1 MFDVYIKNYKTR
13 SGTYA
18 TDENL
23 LYSIPMDHDEE
34 NALGEPKCSVG
45 MGKAGNFEFTMQVGH
60 PYYES
65 LLQMKTIFRI
75 VYDGDTI
82 FRGRVVTIDVGH
94 MTGNKKVHCE
104 GDYCFLL
111 DTQIDG
117 VEDAK
122 RSKTNALVY
131 MQALIAQHNA
141 QVANDMLDKQFTLG
155 EVPGQ
160 YTNAI
165 TTPQR
170 VKPDSD
176 YRYGSSSWKDSQA
189 AFNELSDS
197 FGGFWRTRYQNG
209 TVYLDWLDS
218 YYDPAINDQTIELA
232 ENLLEITSSSEVN
245 NIFTALIPIGSANGK
260 NIYLD
265 DYRTDIHGANKYIL
279 VPQILNVFSDE
290 ELNSGFHS
298 KQDYQKAIEQYGWI
312 YKAESFSNAS
322 TKAKLWEY
330 ATDFIKN
337 NYCGGLSKF
346 SISAVDMHAIGEQV
360 GKFLI
365 GGRVNVIYP
374 DVDKRDTDPEAM
386 IHKTLTVM
394 EATYE
399 LHNPEK
405 NQYVIG
411 IPNAILK
418 KNYGEKSRKSKGSG
432 AGPKKDQEEKNEIF
446 DNWKK
451 YTNSM
456 VWTFVQDEFHN
467 SEDFHKYKET
477 YGEKAADA
485 VVQAAFITVGNKLNE
500 VPGATADIARLL
512 SRKAEINGHDG
523 VINVYGPVNPQA
535 VQKAKETG
543 ELHTSITIGSL
554 ERAGITIDPL
564 LPEVAKNWKLEQFNA
579 IKGKFAAKIE
589 PTSDGA
595 KLTMTKTTGQTASS
609 AGTNFVTAAIDSIKG
624 SYAGVKVDLSQ
635 SLNGVQDVIDENAM
649 PGLDLNGTLTKIT
662 GNKGNLN
669 MFGLSGT
676 SGFGEFDFK
685 KTIEDATTGDLSS
698 VTTLLGSGTDG
709 SVKGGDGDANKGW
722 TFSISGA
729 EQRGDF
735 GKDDSGNW
743 LVRVNDKVT
752 YSDEQGTEHTL
763 EPGFV
768 TANDFKIASIPS
780 FKTKFAVIGTLVTGK
795 VNAVDL
801 QAERAYIAKISGN
814 TIDSSSWVRAGSVYA
829 NFISATGS
837 TGVSGSGLVSG
848 SRVYGSSGIYTPN
861 YYIGSTDDY
870 EGPIKTASVYLMGV
884 PGASSPTGIA
894 NVSAAYIGAAT
905 SVDLRHNH
913 KITIGEE
920 TSGSHEGEMKVTIG
934 EAIVGTATT
943 NIGYFRIAATQ
954 TYRQGVAAAEAAGEQ
969 RGLATGYTNGWG
981 ACFGDIAMP
990 TTTSVEKSDFTFVT
1004 PSAQVDGEPDT
1015 NTYTLSVDDDYAYI
1029 KKSGSTYAKV
1039 PNTKA
1044 GGSTYTEYMSRRQ
1057 WSTYTPGTS
1066 YSTRKMT
1073 IWARG
1078 KRASDGEWEDIA
1090 GTRTTFTVT
1099 GSYQATETGSGHE
1112 LIISSY

>member
-1 MFDVYIKNYKTR
+1 MFDIYIKNYKTR
-13 SGTYA
+13 SGTYV
-18 TDENL
+18 TNENL
-23 LYSIPMDHDEE
+23 LYSIPMDPDEE
-34 NALGEPKCSVG
+34 NTLGEPKCSVG

-111 DTQIDG
+111 DTQIEG

-160 YTNAI
+160 YTNAV

-170 VKPDSD
+170 LNPDSD

-218 YYDPAINDQTIELA
+218 YYDPTINDQTIELA

-245 NIFTALIPIGSANGK
+245 NIFTALIPIGSAKGK

-265 DYRTDIHGANKYIL
+265 DYKTDIHGANKYIL

-312 YKAESFSNAS
+312 CKAESFSNAS

-337 NYCGGLSKF
+337 NYCGGLAKF

-432 AGPKKDQEEKNEIF
+432 AGPAKSQEEKNEVF
-446 DNWKK
+446 DTWTE
-451 YTNSM
+451 YTKEM
-456 VWTFVQDEFHN
+456 VWQFIIDGSHN
-467 SEDFHKYKET
+467 SEEYNSYVNE
-477 YGEKAADA
+477 YGQEAAAAIQKIAHIA
-485 VVQAAFITVGNKLNE
+485 VGGKLNQ
-500 VPGATADIARLL
+500 VPGADSSHSMYNMILNAKGIEMTGPMNPAAVKMATDLGEATRSVIIRAGEAAK
-512 SRKAEINGHDG
+512 KAGIEIN
-523 VINVYGPVNPQA
+523 PV
-535 VQKAKETG
+535 T
-543 ELHTSITIGSL
+543 
-554 ERAGITIDPL
+554 
-564 LPEVAKNWKLEQFNA
+564 PEVALSWGTSEMRRFKDMVAAKFTADDDGSAKLE
-579 IKGKFAAKIE
+579 
-589 PTSDGA
+589 
-595 KLTMTKTTGQTASS
+595 LKTTSGQTSSS
-609 AGTNFVTAAIDSIKG
+609 AGTNLVSTLIEGGKGKLTTVKAA
-624 SYAGVKVDLSQ
+624 LSQ
-635 SLNGVQDVIDENAM
+635 SLAGVQDVIDENAI

-662 GNKGNLN
+662 GNKGDLN
-669 MFGLSGT
+669 MFRLSGN

-685 KTIEDATTGDLSS
+685 KTIQDATTGDLSS
-698 VTTLLGSGTDG
+698 ITTLLGSGTDG

-780 FKTKFAVIGTLVTGK
+780 FKTKFAIVDTLVAGK
-795 VNAVDL
+795 VNTADL
-801 QAERAYIAKISGN
+801 TAELAYIAKLASN
-814 TIDSSSWVRAGSVYA
+814 TIDADTSVRAGTMYASTISV
-829 NFISATGS
+829 TGS
-837 TGVSGSGLVSG
+837 
-848 SRVYGSSGIYTPN
+848 
-861 YYIGSTDDY
+861 
-870 EGPIKTASVYLMGV
+870 
-884 PGASSPTGIA
+884 IA
-894 NVSAAYIGAAT
+894 AG
-905 SVDLRHNH
+905 
-913 KITIGEE
+913 
-920 TSGSHEGEMKVTIG
+920 
-934 EAIVGTATT
+934 AIVGSP
-943 NIGYFRIAATQ
+943 YV
-954 TYRQGVAAAEAAGEQ
+954 QGSQIWLLDGDGNRSIQ
-969 RGLATGYTNGWG
+969 ITGSGIN
-981 ACFGDIAMP
+981 DLKIL
-990 TTTSVEKSDFTFVT
+990 T
-1004 PSAQVDGEPDT
+1004 PEETGTD
-1015 NTYTLSVDDDYAYI
+1015 TYTLQ
-1029 KKSGSTYAKV
+1029 KKTYGSPTWTNV
-1039 PNTKA
+1039 GTF
-1044 GGSTYTEYMSRRQ
+1044 SRA
-1057 WSTYTPGTS
+1057 TS
-1066 YSTRKMT
+1066 L
-1073 IWARG
+1073 
-1078 KRASDGEWEDIA
+1078 DGEWSGRTYTVTASPQGETDSVTVDLSIGSSWDYDDDLDKYRKTVQIRS
-1090 GTRTTFTVT
+1090 GTRVVQTDYVDKPAPTLQSKTATSNGTITADSGYEGLSSVVVNVPSGGGSSSDIDLQVGSATTRVPSADGYTSRVFMQTLSQRIIDYGYGSQTYYIPITATAPGCT
-1099 GSYQATETGSGHE
+1099 GTKLYYIRVGGF
-1112 LIISSY
+1112 SSE

>member
-1 MFDVYIKNYKTR
+1 MFDIYIKNYKTR

-18 TDENL
+18 TNENL
-23 LYSIPMDHDEE
+23 LYSIPMDPDEE

-82 FRGRVVTIDVGH
+82 FRGRVVMIDVGH

-111 DTQIDG
+111 DTQIEG

-160 YTNAI
+160 YTNAV

-279 VPQILNVFSDE
+279 VPQILDVFSDE

-298 KQDYQKAIEQYGWI
+298 KQDYQKAIDEYGWI
-312 YKAESFSNAS
+312 YKTESFSNAN

-360 GKFLI
+360 GKFLV

-394 EATYE
+394 EVTYE

-432 AGPKKDQEEKNEIF
+432 AGHKKAQEEKDDTFEAQR
-446 DNWKK
+446 K
-451 YTNSM
+451 YDETL
-456 VWTFVQDEFHN
+456 VWQFIQDETHN
-467 SEDFHKYKET
+467 SEEYAKYKEKYGDDAAAAIQAIT
-477 YGEKAADA
+477 YLGITDKTGKEARMLLNGHAGELMVVGPPTAANKKKQQATNDLVKAMVLSANNNGISWYEQTPEEAIYWSNEELRKAQRELISIDA
-485 VVQAAFITVGNKLNE
+485 RGVKPKVTMQTITGITQSSSGTVVPTVSVDGGGGLLDTFKVRLASKLN
-500 VPGATADIARLL
+500 G
-512 SRKAEINGHDG
+512 
-523 VINVYGPVNPQA
+523 
-535 VQKAKETG
+535 
-543 ELHTSITIGSL
+543 
-554 ERAGITIDPL
+554 
-564 LPEVAKNWKLEQFNA
+564 
-579 IKGKFAAKIE
+579 
-589 PTSDGA
+589 
-595 KLTMTKTTGQTASS
+595 
-609 AGTNFVTAAIDSIKG
+609 
-624 SYAGVKVDLSQ
+624 
-635 SLNGVQDVIDENAM
+635 LNDVIDGDAM
-649 PGLDLNGTLTKIT
+649 PGLSLEGLNQTFQGWKD
-662 GNKGNLN
+662 NLN
-669 MFGLSGT
+669 VFNMSGGSGNGLL
-676 SGFGEFDFK
+676 DLK
-685 KTIEDATTGDLSS
+685 KTVEDATTGLKETVSTVLTDAF
-698 VTTLLGSGTDG
+698 DG
-709 SVKGGDGDANKGW
+709 SIKGGDGDANKGW

-743 LVRVNDKVT
+743 RVRVNDKVT

-780 FKTKFAVIGTLVTGK
+780 FKTKFAIVDTLVAGK
-795 VNAVDL
+795 VNTADL
-801 QAERAYIAKISGN
+801 TAERAYIAKLASN
-814 TIDSSSWVRAGSVYA
+814 TIDADTSVRAGAMYA
-829 NFISATGS
+829 NTISVTGS
-837 TGVSGSGLVSG
+837 IAAGTIVGSPYVQGSQLWLLDGDGNRSIQITGSGINDLK
-848 SRVYGSSGIYTPN
+848 ILTP
-861 YYIGSTDDY
+861 
-870 EGPIKTASVYLMGV
+870 
-884 PGASSPTGIA
+884 
-894 NVSAAYIGAAT
+894 
-905 SVDLRHNH
+905 
-913 KITIGEE
+913 EE
-920 TSGSHEGEMKVTIG
+920 T
-934 EAIVGTATT
+934 GT
-943 NIGYFRIAATQ
+943 
-954 TYRQGVAAAEAAGEQ
+954 
-969 RGLATGYTNGWG
+969 
-981 ACFGDIAMP
+981 D
-990 TTTSVEKSDFTFVT
+990 
-1004 PSAQVDGEPDT
+1004 
-1015 NTYTLSVDDDYAYI
+1015 TYTLQ
-1029 KKSGSTYAKV
+1029 KKTYGSPTWTNV
-1039 PNTKA
+1039 GTF
-1044 GGSTYTEYMSRRQ
+1044 SRA
-1057 WSTYTPGTS
+1057 TS
-1066 YSTRKMT
+1066 L
-1073 IWARG
+1073 
-1078 KRASDGEWEDIA
+1078 DGEWSGRTYTVTASPQGETDSVTVDLSIGSSWDYDDNLDKYRKTVQIRS
-1090 GTRTTFTVT
+1090 GTRVVQTDYVDKPAPTLQSKTATSNGTITADSGYEGLSSVVVNVPSGGGGSSSDIDLQVGSATTRVPSADGYTSRVFMQTLSQRIIDYGYGSQTYYIPITATAPGCT
-1099 GSYQATETGSGHE
+1099 GTKLYYIRVGGF
-1112 LIISSY
+1112 SSE